1 MIGPTNSNL
10 GQQYLHMFDFFYFY
24 FFLITT
30 ILMNE
35 NIINVIMD

>member
-10 GQQYLHMFDFFYFY
+10 GQQYLQMFDFFYFNR
-24 FFLITT
+24 FLITT